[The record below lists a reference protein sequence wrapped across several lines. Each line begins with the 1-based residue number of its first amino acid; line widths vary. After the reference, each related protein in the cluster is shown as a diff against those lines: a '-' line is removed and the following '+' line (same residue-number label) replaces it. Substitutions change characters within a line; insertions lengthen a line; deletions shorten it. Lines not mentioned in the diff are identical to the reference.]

1 MRVGCCYVCSS
12 PVWPGH
18 GNLFVR
24 NDAKQFQFCR
34 SKCRKTFQM
43 KRNPRRLRWTK
54 AYRKATGKEMVVD
67 TTFAFERKK
76 NRAEKYDR
84 EVMAKSLKAMPVI
97 TKIKR
102 KREKDWHKRRMVV
115 SIGEERKA
123 ALFELN
129 AGIDLV
135 APVIVRE
142 KQKAE
147 KVEKE
152 KQKEQ
157 VVNEVME

>member
-1 MRVGCCYVCSS
+1 
-12 PVWPGH
+12 
-18 GNLFVR
+18 
-24 NDAKQFQFCR
+24 
-34 SKCRKTFQM
+34 
-43 KRNPRRLRWTK
+43 
-54 AYRKATGKEMVVD
+54 MVVD

-97 TKIKR
+97 SKIRR
-102 KREKDWHKRRMVV
+102 KREKDWHKRRMIV

-135 APVIVRE
+135 APVVVRE

-147 KVEKE
+147 NVEKE
-152 KQKEQ
+152 KEKVELVDQ
-157 VVNEVME
+157 VMEK